1 MKLPT
6 LPALLILCSAGLHAQ
21 GFTTPAPA
29 GAPSQTEPATAGI
42 SSPAD
47 PTTEDGD
54 LAPWR
59 TTFNSTKVTLGQ
71 VRFVFLHQDV
81 IVSGTIEDLG
91 SSSQLLEWR
100 IATKTAASIQADIAG
115 DRKVPFSARY
125 YVPHAMDGLPLR
137 YSGKKANVIAVQ
149 LHHAQTP
156 GVMDNAMGESVT
168 DDSTVNPCFD
178 VVVKFDDGT
187 TALTT
192 QYPTTLANA
201 ELVEPISVI
210 NAAAERMQREL
221 PDIIGMGVY
230 AAGFTQLYR
239 PDSTTDEIVNQ
250 DGAKQIPPEDVPLLV
265 PLTILAAKY
274 VDSAGVVIEV
284 ELPNGDKALSLT
296 SMPQL
301 MLPPLDERQPTFL
314 KQVIGLLLTD
324 VPHQVTKKEL
334 AAIKSGA
341 IFRGMSGHAL
351 EYLMGYP
358 DKESNWGE
366 GGKQLTFRKS
376 LLVYVS
382 SSGTVEDW
390 KFVGEK

>member
-1 MKLPT
+1 
-6 LPALLILCSAGLHAQ
+6 
-21 GFTTPAPA
+21 
-29 GAPSQTEPATAGI
+29 
-42 SSPAD
+42 
-47 PTTEDGD
+47 
-54 LAPWR
+54 
-59 TTFNSTKVTLGQ
+59 
-71 VRFVFLHQDV
+71 V

-100 IATKTAASIQADIAG
+100 IATKTAASIQAANANAQEANH
-115 DRKVPFSARY
+115 PARY
-125 YVPHAMDGLPLR
+125 FVPHAMDGLPLR

-149 LHHAQTP
+149 LHHAQIP
-156 GVMDNAMGESVT
+156 GVTDNAMGESVT
-168 DDSTVNPCFD
+168 DDAALNPCFD
-178 VVVKFDDGT
+178 VVVQFDDGT
-187 TALTT
+187 TAMTT

-201 ELVEPISVI
+201 DLAEPISVI

-250 DGAKQIPPEDVPLLV
+250 DDSKRVPPEEIPLLV
-265 PLTILAAKY
+265 PLTVLAAKY

-284 ELPNGDKALSLT
+284 QLPNGDKALSLT

-301 MLPPLDERQPTFL
+301 MLPPLDGREPTFL
-314 KQVIGLLLTD
+314 KRVIGLLLTD

-390 KFVGEK
+390 KFIDEK

>member
-1 MKLPT
+1 MKSPS

-21 GFTTPAPA
+21 GLTTPATASTPT
-29 GAPSQTEPATAGI
+29 QTQPATAGV
-42 SSPAD
+42 SSPTD
-47 PTTEDGD
+47 PTIEDGN

-59 TTFNSTKVTLGQ
+59 TTFNSTKITLDQ

-100 IATKTAASIQADIAG
+100 IATKTAASIQAANANAQEATH
-115 DRKVPFSARY
+115 PARY
-125 YVPHAMDGLPLR
+125 FVPHAMDGLPLR

-149 LHHAQTP
+149 LHHAQIP
-156 GVMDNAMGESVT
+156 GVTDNAMGESVT
-168 DDSTVNPCFD
+168 DDATLNPCFD
-178 VVVKFDDGT
+178 VVVQFDDGT
-187 TALTT
+187 TAMTT

-201 ELVEPISVI
+201 DLAEPISVI

-250 DGAKQIPPEDVPLLV
+250 DDSKRVPPEEIPLLV
-265 PLTILAAKY
+265 PLTVLAAKY

-284 ELPNGDKALSLT
+284 QLPNGDKALSLT

-301 MLPPLDERQPTFL
+301 MLPPLDGREPTFL
-314 KQVIGLLLTD
+314 KRVIGLLLTD

-390 KFVGEK
+390 KFIDEK

>member
-1 MKLPT
+1 
-6 LPALLILCSAGLHAQ
+6 
-21 GFTTPAPA
+21 
-29 GAPSQTEPATAGI
+29 
-42 SSPAD
+42 
-47 PTTEDGD
+47 
-54 LAPWR
+54 
-59 TTFNSTKVTLGQ
+59 
-71 VRFVFLHQDV
+71 
-81 IVSGTIEDLG
+81 
-91 SSSQLLEWR
+91 
-100 IATKTAASIQADIAG
+100 
-115 DRKVPFSARY
+115 
-125 YVPHAMDGLPLR
+125 
-137 YSGKKANVIAVQ
+137 
-149 LHHAQTP
+149 
-156 GVMDNAMGESVT
+156 MGESVT
-168 DDSTVNPCFD
+168 DDATLNPCFD
-178 VVVKFDDGT
+178 VVVQFDDGT
-187 TALTT
+187 TAMTT

-201 ELVEPISVI
+201 DLAEPISVI

-250 DGAKQIPPEDVPLLV
+250 DDSKRVPPEEIPLLV
-265 PLTILAAKY
+265 PLTVLAAKY

-284 ELPNGDKALSLT
+284 QLPNGDKALSLT

-301 MLPPLDERQPTFL
+301 MLPPLDGREPTFL
-314 KQVIGLLLTD
+314 KRVIGLLLTD

-390 KFVGEK
+390 KFIDEK